1 MPCDSIPRRLLGQA
15 KARPEAPAHYVKE
28 GGFWRMTSF
37 REYAGEVRRAG
48 KALLALGL
56 EPGATVSLLGFNRP
70 EWVVL
75 HVACMA
81 IGGAP
86 AGIYT
91 TCSPEEV
98 RHVVRHAGS
107 QVVLVEDRAQLEKV
121 LCQWDRLP
129 QLSWVV
135 LMRGAEFARDP
146 RDPRIL
152 AWDEFLARG
161 DRVSDELLDQRL
173 DALEPNGLATL
184 LYTSGTVGP
193 PKGVMLSHENLTR
206 SADMGARLIPCSS
219 RDITLS
225 YLPLSHVA
233 EQMFTIHIPASVGAA
248 VYFAESMAALADN
261 LKEVRPTAFFG
272 VPRVWEKLRDGIDA
286 KLSGAKGLQ
295 KIMLDQARRVGLQHS
310 ELRARGEPP
319 GPLLALQHRAFDT
332 LVYAKVKAAVGLGRA
347 HAFSSGAAPIAKEV
361 LEFFASLDIL
371 ITEVYGQS
379 EVTGA
384 TSYNMPGRTKLGS
397 VGPSVPGMDVKIA
410 DDGEILVKGP
420 TVFLGYYKEPEATAQ
435 ALVDGWLHS
444 GDLGRFDEEG
454 FLHITGRKKE
464 ILITAGGKNIS
475 PKNIEEAL
483 KRHDLI
489 AEAVVVGDGRKFL
502 TALLVLAPDAVKRL
516 SAERGLGRDLSH
528 ASPEIREAVQRAV
541 DEVNG
546 ELAQVETIKKFSI
559 LPRGFTIEDGELT
572 PTLKIKRRNVSQNFA
587 REIEAMYAE

>member
-1 MPCDSIPRRLLGQA
+1 MSCDSIPRRLLGQA
-15 KARPEAPAHYVKE
+15 KVRPEAPAHYVKE

-37 REYAGEVRRAG
+37 REYASEVRRAG
-48 KALLALGL
+48 KSLIALGVA
-56 EPGATVSLLGFNRP
+56 PGDTLSLLGFNRP

-75 HVACMA
+75 HVAGMA
-81 IGGAP
+81 VGGAP

-91 TCSPEEV
+91 TCSSEEV
-98 RHVVRHAGS
+98 RHVVHHSAS
-107 QVVLVEDRAQLEKV
+107 KLVLVENRVQLEKV
-121 LCQWDRLP
+121 LRHWDRLP
-129 QLSWVV
+129 QLSAVV
-135 LMRGAEFARDP
+135 MMRGAAPEGDP
-146 RDPRIL
+146 RVL
-152 AWDEFLARG
+152 SWDEFLARG
-161 DRVSDELLDQRL
+161 SRISDELLEQRL
-173 DALEPNGLATL
+173 DALEPRGLATL

-193 PKGVMLSHENLTR
+193 PKGVMLSHENLTS
-206 SADMGARLIPCSS
+206 SADMAARIIPFSPW
-219 RDITLS
+219 DVGLS
-225 YLPLSHVA
+225 YLPLSHIA
-233 EQMFTIHIPASVGAA
+233 EQMFTIHLPASVGAA
-248 VYFAESMAALADN
+248 VYFAESMEALADN
-261 LKEVRPTAFFG
+261 LREVRPTAFFG
-272 VPRVWEKLRDGIDA
+272 VPRVWEKMRAGIEA

-295 KIMLDQARRVGLQHS
+295 KFSLDQARRVGLQHS
-310 ELRARGEPP
+310 ELRARGEQP
-319 GPLLALQHRAFDT
+319 GPLLALQHRLFDK
-332 LVYAKVKAAVGLGRA
+332 LIYSKVKAALGFGRA
-347 HAFSSGAAPIAKEV
+347 RVCSSGAAPIAKEL

-384 TSYNMPGRTKLGS
+384 TSYNLPGRTKLGS
-397 VGPSVPGMDVKIA
+397 VGPAVPGLDVRIA

-420 TVFLGYYKEPEATAQ
+420 PVFLGYYKDAEATAQ

-444 GDLGRFDEEG
+444 GDLGKFDEEG

-483 KRHDLI
+483 KGHDLI

-502 TALLVLAPDAVKRL
+502 TALLVLAPDAVKRFA
-516 SAERGLGRDLSH
+516 AERGLGGDLSH

-546 ELAQVETIKKFSI
+546 QLAQVETIKKFSI

>member
-1 MPCDSIPRRLLGQA
+1 MPCDSIPRRLLSQA
-15 KARPEAPAHYVKE
+15 KVRPEAPAHYVKE

-48 KALLALGL
+48 KALLALDL

-75 HVACMA
+75 HMACMA

-98 RHVVRHAGS
+98 RHVVHHAGS
-107 QVVLVEDRAQLEKV
+107 KVVLVEDRAQLEKV
-121 LCQWDRLP
+121 LSQWDRLP

-135 LMRGAEFARDP
+135 LMRGAEPAGDP
-146 RDPRIL
+146 RVL
-152 AWDEFLARG
+152 TWDEFLARG
-161 DRVSDELLDQRL
+161 NRISDELIEQRI
-173 DALEPNGLATL
+173 DALESGSLATL

-206 SADMGARLIPCSS
+206 SADMAARIIPCSS
-219 RDITLS
+219 RDVALS
-225 YLPLSHVA
+225 YLPLSHIA
-233 EQMFTIHIPASVGAA
+233 EQMFTLHIPASIGSA

-261 LKEVRPTAFFG
+261 LREVRPTVFFG
-272 VPRVWEKLRDGIDA
+272 VPRVWEKLRAGIDA
-286 KLSGAKGLQ
+286 KLSSAKGLQ
-295 KIMLDQARRVGLQHS
+295 RFTLEQARRVGLQHS
-310 ELRARGEPP
+310 ELRARGEQP
-319 GPLLALQHRAFDT
+319 GPLLAMQHRVFDK

-347 HAFSSGAAPIAKEV
+347 HACSSGAAPIAKDV
-361 LEFFASLDIL
+361 LDFFASLDIL

-379 EVTGA
+379 EVTGP
-384 TSYNMPGRTKLGS
+384 TSYNVSGRTKLGS
-397 VGPSVPGMDVKIA
+397 VGPVVPGMDVRIA
-410 DDGEILVKGP
+410 DDGEILVKGE

-435 ALVDGWLHS
+435 ALVDGWLRS

-454 FLHITGRKKE
+454 FLYITGRKKE

-483 KRHDLI
+483 KGHDLI

-502 TALLVLAPDAVKRL
+502 TALLVLAPDAVKRFA
-516 SAERGLGRDLSH
+516 AERGLGGDLSH
-528 ASPEIREAVQRAV
+528 ASPEIREVVQGAV

-546 ELAQVETIKKFSI
+546 QLAQVETIKRFSI

>member
-15 KARPEAPAHYVKE
+15 TVRPEAPAHYVKE

-86 AGIYT
+86 TGIYT

-98 RHVVRHAGS
+98 RHIVHHAGS
-107 QVVLVEDRAQLEKV
+107 KVVLVEDKGQLEKV
-121 LCQWDRLP
+121 LSQRDRLP

-135 LMRGAEFARDP
+135 LMRGAEPAGDP
-146 RDPRIL
+146 GVLP
-152 AWDEFLARG
+152 WDEFLARG
-161 DRVSDELLDQRL
+161 DRVSDELLEQRL
-173 DALEPNGLATL
+173 DALEPDGLATL

-206 SADMGARLIPCSS
+206 AADLGARLIPCSS
-219 RDITLS
+219 RDVALS
-225 YLPLSHVA
+225 YLPLSHIA
-233 EQMFTIHIPASVGAA
+233 EQMFTIHIPASVGAT

-261 LKEVRPTAFFG
+261 LTEVRPTLFFG
-272 VPRVWEKLRDGIDA
+272 VPRVWEKLRAGIDA
-286 KLSGAKGLQ
+286 KLSGAKGLRRFT
-295 KIMLDQARRVGLQHS
+295 LERARRVGLEHS

-319 GPLLALQHRAFDT
+319 GPLLAMQHRVFDK

-347 HAFSSGAAPIAKEV
+347 HACSSGAASIAKEV

-379 EVTGA
+379 EVTGP
-384 TSYNMPGRTKLGS
+384 TSYNVPGRTKLGS
-397 VGPSVPGMDVKIA
+397 VGPVVPGMDVKIA
-410 DDGEILVKGP
+410 DDGEIVAKGP
-420 TVFLGYYKEPEATAQ
+420 TVFLGYYKDPEATAL
-435 ALVDGWLHS
+435 ALVDGWLRS

-454 FLHITGRKKE
+454 FLHITGRTKE

-502 TALLVLAPDAVKRL
+502 TALLVLAPDAVKRFA
-516 SAERGLGRDLSH
+516 AERGLGGDLAH
-528 ASPEIREAVQRAV
+528 ASPAIREAVQRAV

-546 ELAQVETIKKFSI
+546 GLAQVETIKKFSI
-559 LPRGFTIEDGELT
+559 LPRAFTIEDGELT